1 MNQELEKLIDLTL
14 ADGILT
20 EKEKTVLFRKAKELG
35 VDEDELEIILDGKL
49 HKLQQ
54 GNSSSTVKH
63 GEVKKCPSCNANV
76 NSFSS
81 VCGDCGYEFRNIG
94 ANNSVKELSNRLDR
108 VVIKCEAKSYEHMVG
123 RGYGDEETA
132 KQDDIAIKQKSVIKN
147 FPIPQTR
154 EDLFEMLYFIH
165 PKTKV
170 GFSSDKNT
178 SAWRNKFTEILNR
191 AKVAYASDKKILS
204 ELERFETEHKISVL
218 GRVVL
223 FYNNLNGSARAMFAL
238 ILIFILCGGGL
249 GLYELFGKSE
259 IKTEQNRLKQ
269 IESEI
274 LQDIKEKNFDDAELL
289 LNQLEWTITE
299 DREKNFLDDVI
310 KHRDKYQDKRDFW
323 ENKKSELQIL
333 IEQNKNK

>member
-1 MNQELEKLIDLTL
+1 MNPELEKLIDLTL
-14 ADGILT
+14 ADGVLT
-20 EKEKTVLFRKAKELG
+20 EKEKTVLSRKARELG
-35 VDEDELEIILDGKL
+35 VDEDELEIILEGKL
-49 HKLQQ
+49 HKLQKA
-54 GNSSSTVKH
+54 NSSSSAKH
-63 GEVKKCPSCNANV
+63 GEIKKCPSCNANV

-108 VVIKCEAKSYEHMVG
+108 VVNECEAKSYEHMVG

-132 KQDDIAIKQKSVIKN
+132 RQDDIAVKQKNVIRN

-170 GFSSDKNT
+170 GLSADKNT
-178 SAWRNKFTEILNR
+178 SAWRSKFTEILNR

-204 ELERFETEHKISVL
+204 ELERFETEHKISVF
-218 GRVVL
+218 GRAVL
-223 FYNNLNGSARAMFAL
+223 LYKSLNGSARAMLGLLLMFVFCA
-238 ILIFILCGGGL
+238 GGL

-259 IKTEQNRLKQ
+259 INTEQNRLKQ

-274 LQDIKEKNFDDAELL
+274 MQDIKSKNFNDAELL

-323 ENKKSELQIL
+323 ENKKSELQNL
-333 IEQNKNK
+333 IEQSKNK